1 MATKKDTQRAA
12 QLRADLERYARRYYN
27 DGRSEV
33 SDADYDAQFRELQQL
48 EARHPE
54 LATPDS
60 PTQRVGAALAEGQGF
75 EKVAHEV
82 PMLSIDSLF
91 GDAEVVDFEERIL
104 RFLGL
109 ESGDELWW
117 SVEPKFDGVSASLT
131 YADGVLPRAL
141 TRGDGSMGEDV
152 TANLR
157 TVRNLPLRL
166 DETQRPAPAL
176 LEVRGEV
183 LIRRDRFDAFNAQRE
198 AAGETILANPRNATA
213 GAIRRNDP
221 SEVTR
226 YPLEFHLYDA
236 TRLELERGVDARRTL
251 VERSGGARYT
261 DLVQACVAWG
271 LPDSGHSRRVQG
283 LAAAIAYHDE
293 IEARRWEIPFDMD
306 GVVAK
311 LDDLALRE
319 RLGRTSRAM
328 RWQYAHKFAPV
339 EAVTTLRAIEVMV
352 GVGGRLTPRAHLDP
366 VEVGGVTVRHTTLHN
381 ADHVAAL
388 GLAIGDRVSLHR
400 AGDVIPQ
407 VTGVSLAAV
416 GDEPADWAAGVPASL
431 LVGAAPE
438 PEQDGSELG
447 STRDAAAEDSGPGL
461 GGSRS
466 GKESKG
472 ATPDP
477 GAEPEVRAGV
487 TWRWRSRFEMPS
499 VCPSC
504 GTAVV
509 ASGKYYHCPNG
520 LSCRPQLVGR
530 VKLLAGR
537 GGFEIDRIGPKLI
550 DQIAEAGLMH
560 TPADLFHLDKQR
572 LVELERWGQKSVDN
586 LFAQIEERRRVP
598 FDRFLVALGIPEVG
612 PATAKL
618 LAQRFATYEALLE
631 VVLQDADK
639 PLLAE
644 ATEGELGDGATGPAV
659 GSGAAGDAADAEV
672 AGAGVGQADLFADRF
687 DGPEAESGVGEPRLP
702 GAADELDA
710 APAAKQPGGGAAD
723 ADAAASEPRA
733 ADEAPERKPA
743 KKPRKKK
750 PEPHP
755 AVASLIEL
763 DGIGVEMATEII
775 GFFRR
780 PEMRAM
786 VERMFAG
793 GVEPQALAA
802 PTAGSFSGK
811 TVVLTGSLEQL
822 TRAEAKR
829 RIESLGGRVASSISK
844 RTDLLVAGA
853 KAGSK
858 LKKAEELGVE
868 TIDEA
873 RFLELTSD

>member
-1 MATKKDTQRAA
+1 
-12 QLRADLERYARRYYN
+12 
-27 DGRSEV
+27 
-33 SDADYDAQFRELQQL
+33 
-48 EARHPE
+48 
-54 LATPDS
+54 
-60 PTQRVGAALAEGQGF
+60 
-75 EKVAHEV
+75 
-82 PMLSIDSLF
+82 MLSIDSLF
-91 GDAEVVDFEERIL
+91 GDEEVTEFEERIL

-109 ESGDELWW
+109 ESGAELWW
-117 SVEPKFDGVSASLT
+117 SVEPKFDGVSASLI
-131 YADGVLPRAL
+131 YEDGVLTRAV

-152 TANLR
+152 SANLR
-157 TVRNLPLRL
+157 TVRNLPLHL
-166 DETQRPAPAL
+166 DESTRPAPAL

-183 LIRRDRFDAFNAQRE
+183 LIRRDRFDAFNVKRE

-221 SEVTR
+221 AEVTR

-236 TRLELERGVDARRTL
+236 TRVELERGVDARATL
-251 VERSGGARYT
+251 VERADGARYT
-261 DLVQACVAWG
+261 DLAQACVAWG
-271 LPDSGHSRRVQG
+271 LPDSGYSRRVQG

-293 IEARRWEIPFDMD
+293 IEAQRWEIPFDMD

-319 RLGRTSRAM
+319 RLGAKSRSM

-339 EAVTTLRAIEVMV
+339 EAVTTLRAIEIMV

-381 ADHVAAL
+381 SDHVAAL

-416 GDEPADWAAGVPASL
+416 GDEPEDWAAGVPASL
-431 LVGAAPE
+431 LVGAEPE
-438 PEQDGSELG
+438 PEEDAEGASESAGGSDDEEPG
-447 STRDAAAEDSGPGL
+447 AEASEAQAKSAADPDAAA
-461 GGSRS
+461 
-466 GKESKG
+466 
-472 ATPDP
+472 
-477 GAEPEVRAGV
+477 EVRAGV
-487 TWRWRSRFEMPS
+487 TWRYRSRFEMPA

-504 GTAVV
+504 GTKVV

-530 VKLLAGR
+530 VKHLAGR

-550 DQIAEAGLMH
+550 DQIVEAGLMH
-560 TPADLFHLDKQR
+560 TPADLFHLDGER
-572 LVELERWGQKSVDN
+572 LVELDRWGQKSVDN

-618 LAQRFATYEALLE
+618 LAQRFVTYEALLE
-631 VVLQDADK
+631 VVLQAADK
-639 PLLAE
+639 PLVAVVPDDEAAE
-644 ATEGELGDGATGPAV
+644 GADDGTREAA
-659 GSGAAGDAADAEV
+659 SDEAAAAAGDAGGGV
-672 AGAGVGQADLFADRF
+672 NAGAPARQADLFGAS
-687 DGPEAESGVGEPRLP
+687 EAEPGVE
-702 GAADELDA
+702 
-710 APAAKQPGGGAAD
+710 AK
-723 ADAAASEPRA
+723 ASEPDA
-733 ADEAPERKPA
+733 KSPKAKPA

-763 DGIGVEMATEII
+763 DGIGIEMATEVIT
-775 GFFRR
+775 FFRR
-780 PEMRAM
+780 PEMRDM
-786 VERMFAG
+786 VARMFAG

-802 PTAGSFSGK
+802 PTAGTFSGK
-811 TVVLTGSLEQL
+811 TIVLTGSLEQL

-829 RIESLGGRVASSISK
+829 RIESRGGRVASSISK

-873 RFLELTSD
+873 RFLELTAD